1 MGGVQ
6 FLPDFDLGDPIL
18 WCPAGQRDAAFDTN
32 GSRVTS
38 RLPARD
44 PDHPTIYRR
53 GEMAEVE
60 PTVSGWGCPST
71 IFLTNWIIAM
81 LHQRERIQLVQP
93 VKAWR
98 RNLIDQGVHE

>member
-1 MGGVQ
+1 
-6 FLPDFDLGDPIL
+6 
-18 WCPAGQRDAAFDTN
+18 
-32 GSRVTS
+32 
-38 RLPARD
+38 
-44 PDHPTIYRR
+44 
-53 GEMAEVE
+53 MAEVE